1 MINSVDQSSSIING
15 HFSGKFMGNLHGRVY
30 ANEQPENV
38 VGLILN
44 NRSHDVRNVVRN
56 RLSISVEGDSHIQ
69 FKSEA
74 LVIDC

>member
-1 MINSVDQSSSIING
+1 
-15 HFSGKFMGNLHGRVY
+15 MGNLHGRVY

-44 NRSHDVRNVVRN
+44 NRSPDDVRNVVRN